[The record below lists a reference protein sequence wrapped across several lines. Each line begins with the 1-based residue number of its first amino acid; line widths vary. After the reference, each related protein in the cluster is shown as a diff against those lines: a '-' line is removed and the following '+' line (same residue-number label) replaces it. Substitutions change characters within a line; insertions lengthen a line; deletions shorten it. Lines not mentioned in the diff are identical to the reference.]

1 MDDSYPV
8 RWTYILIAFTVVV
21 FILQNFTEGWEIF
34 MFYPA
39 YAFTYPWMFVTSIFL
54 HAGIDHILVNMI
66 VLFYFGTY
74 LERRV
79 GPRSFLLVFF
89 VSGII
94 GNIGYMITAPDP
106 YTPSLGASGAIYGVM
121 GALAVLAPLLIVFIG
136 FLVPVPMILA
146 VIGYSILD
154 YTGLFLPD
162 DVAHGAHLGGL
173 VIGILLGFYLR
184 FSSRERAL

>member
-8 RWTYILIAFTVVV
+8 RWTYILIAFTIVV
-21 FILQNFTEGWEIF
+21 FIAQNFTEGWEIF

-39 YAFTYPWMFVTSIFL
+39 YAFAYPWMFVTSIFL

-94 GNIGYMITAPDP
+94 GNIGYMITSPDP
-106 YTPSLGASGAIYGVM
+106 FTPSLGASGAIYGVM
-121 GALAVLAPLLIVFIG
+121 GALAVLAPLLIVFVG
-136 FLVPVPMILA
+136 FMVPVPMVLA

-184 FSSRERAL
+184 FSTREKT